1 MDDGASEVRSD
12 RTGSVLEH
20 SQPATDLTER
30 VLHGITDVEPEELT
44 AVVVRIVVEG
54 GSGDVRANL
63 LNCFLIHIGV
73 EDERCLVRSDIV
85 GGIVIPAQTLV
96 RACGHER
103 IDLRP
108 STADQNSRAVV
119 ARGAV
124 GEAGNLHIDEV
135 VVALEAT
142 IHTEGSDKLAGRSIA
157 DVLSEIAV
165 VTEELTAG
173 FGGGN
178 ESEDR
183 RTILLTKSVV
193 SSTITDEDDTKLIEL
208 ILRELVSRGGE
219 ANRSAI
225 DAVVQIATTCGGG
238 DAGVAVEG
246 VLRVVAALDLIGDLE
261 VGRTTT
267 VIKNSL
273 GELGE
278 LLDGLGNLGL
288 NLEGGLQIV
297 QADARGLVALGLE
310 VPSTI
315 GLTEGQIRRG
325 RNATIGDIAIGDAI
339 TRSANICPAVFK
351 AAGKDSLN
359 RDFGQGSTHSLREF
373 ANASETTPRAV
384 DGVTLPNIDGETICF
399 SAKKVIY
406 CTARNR
412 SHIICN

>member
-1 MDDGASEVRSD
+1 MNYGSAQIRGD

-20 SQPATDLTER
+20 CQPATDLAER
-30 VLHGITDVEPEELT
+30 ILHGITDVEPEELA
-44 AVVVRIVVEG
+44 AVVVRIIIECR
-54 GSGDVRANL
+54 SGDIRADL
-63 LNCFLIHIGV
+63 LDGFLINIGV
-73 EDERCLVRSDIV
+73 EDESRLVRGNIV
-85 GGIVIPAQTLV
+85 CRVVIPRDTLV

-108 STADQNSRAVV
+108 ATRSENSRGVV
-119 ARGAV
+119 GRGAV

-142 IHTEGSDKLAGRSIA
+142 IHAEGSDKLTRSSIA

-173 FGGGN
+173 FGAGN

-183 RTILLTKSVV
+183 RTILLAERIV
-193 SSTITDEDDTKLIEL
+193 SSTITDKDNAKLVKL
-208 ILRELVSRGGE
+208 ILRKLV
-219 ANRSAI
+219 ARSGKTHRSTI
-225 DAVVQIATTCGGG
+225 DAVVQITTTCRGR
-238 DAGVAVEG
+238 DAGIAVEG
-246 VLRVVAALDLIGDLE
+246 ILRVVAALDLIGDLE
-261 VGRTTT
+261 VGRTTA
-267 VIKNSL
+267 VIQNSL
-273 GELGE
+273 GKLGK
-278 LLDGLGNLGL
+278 LFDGLGDLGL

-325 RNATIGDIAIGDAI
+325 GNATIGDIAIGDAI

-351 AAGKDSLN
+351 TAGKDSLN

-373 ANASETTPRAV
+373 SNAGETTPWPIN
-384 DGVTLPNIDGETICF
+384 GVTLPNIDGE
-399 SAKKVIY
+399 SVGLPAE
-406 CTARNR
+406 
-412 SHIICN
+412 